1 MYTQRNYLF
10 VTLTIQYGQ
19 NKNSF
24 LSSKATSDDSMIV
37 SKSLNLTPHPE
48 TDFALKKMEI
58 KSILFL
64 SQKIRQPE
72 TACWNV

>member
-48 TDFALKKMEI
+48 NRFCFEENGD
-58 KSILFL
+58 
-64 SQKIRQPE
+64 
-72 TACWNV
+72 